1 MSGFSYLTW
10 KQYSNLYS
18 ENVSQLRRWVDSW
31 HIDGLDEILL
41 DGKREMLGREVLGK
55 RETRLL
61 RERQITRLNRGRTRI
76 LTTQKVAEG
85 SQRME

>member
-41 DGKREMLGREVLGK
+41 DGKRGMLGREVLGK

-61 RERQITRLNRGRTRI
+61 RERQMTRLNRGRTRI
-76 LTTQKVAEG
+76 ITTQKVAEG